1 MKRNGNMNG
10 NMITINGKQY
20 KAKKM
25 DVVATAYCGKQMTS
39 TGGWAKVKHTIAV
52 DPKVIAYGS
61 KIYIPELGFIGV
73 AEDCGS
79 AIRNKKIDI
88 FMSSYKEAMNWG
100 IKNITIYIL
109 E

>member
-1 MKRNGNMNG
+1 MKRNGNNDMV
-10 NMITINGKQY
+10 TINGKQY

-25 DVVATAYCGKQMTS
+25 DVVATAYCGKQMTA

-52 DPKVIAYGS
+52 DSKIIPYGS
-61 KIYIPELGFIGV
+61 KIYIPALGFIGV

-79 AIRNKKIDI
+79 AIKNNKIDI

-109 E
+109 Q